1 MASINQLTSEIA
13 HSVQAADNV
22 PVRRAIKLAVIHARN
37 QLIRQSFEQHGYTD
51 KALKQRFRIT
61 LTDVPDADL
70 NGTLNF
76 NLPVIKRSLQ
86 RVPRPTRL
94 TNNLPFHSVRTSGV
108 KNPIEIPFVQEAS
121 SKFYAKLPGMCPCV
135 TYDYINGFIYVNT
148 INSKVFQELGSI
160 IIESVFEDPREYG
173 VEYFDANKNDVNEVA
188 NDDDEF
194 IVPEDMIGSL
204 KKLVL
209 ETYNLQIVR
218 QTEEVPTPNLVK

>member
-22 PVRRAIKLAVIHARN
+22 PVRRAIKLAIIHVRN

-51 KALKQRFRIT
+51 KALKQRFRIS
-61 LTDVPDADL
+61 LIDVPDADL
-70 NGTLNF
+70 NGTLNL
-76 NLPVIKRSLQ
+76 NLPVIKRTSQ

-94 TNNLPFHSVRTSGV
+94 TNNLPFHSVRTAGV
-108 KNPIEIPFVQEAS
+108 NNPIEIPFVQEAS

-135 TYDYINGFIYVNT
+135 TYDYINGFIYINT
-148 INSKVFQELGSI
+148 INSDTFKNLGSI
-160 IIESVFEDPREYG
+160 IIESIFEDPREHD
-173 VEYFDANKNDVNEVA
+173 VEYFDTNKNDVSEIA

-194 IVPEDMIGSL
+194 IVPEDMIGNL

-209 ETYNLQIVR
+209 ETYNIQIVR
-218 QTEEVPTPNLVK
+218 QTGEAPTPNLVK